1 MPPLVQKSWL
11 CKVCFQRFYE
21 EEEVWRHF
29 KQSHGDEGEVLG
41 EKGERDGDE
50 GEGENDSEDEC
61 GRKDEGEG
69 VDVSFPTR

>member
-29 KQSHGDEGEVLG
+29 KQSHGDEGE
-41 EKGERDGDE
+41 
-50 GEGENDSEDEC
+50 GENDSEDEC